1 MDITNVKALYFT
13 GAGTTKQATERFV
26 QACGLPADLFD
37 VTPFGAEV
45 PTCTAHDL
53 AVFAVP
59 SYGGRIPAPMAERI
73 SRISGDNT
81 PAVLL
86 VTYGNR
92 AIDDTLIE
100 LADAV
105 SERGCIPVAGCAVV
119 AHHSL
124 MVNVAEGR
132 PDADDL
138 AVLDACAASVVERLG
153 AAATVRDAE
162 LGTIPGNRP
171 YRAFGGVP
179 FHPRRHPM
187 CASAAE
193 PVLRNAPCGQSTPL
207 HRAPPISSAAF
218 RACAASPPARWGHV
232 ASPAV
237 TRLTVARTAF
247 AKKMRPAAGKL
258 HGHVG
263 IAEPRLSRAHAP
275 HRRGLRRTRG
285 TTRRQRS
292 P

>member
-1 MDITNVKALYFT
+1 MDVTNVKALYFT
-13 GAGTTKQATERFV
+13 GAGTTKQVTERFV

-37 VTPFGAEV
+37 ITPFGAEV

-53 AVFAVP
+53 TVFAVP

-105 SERGCIPVAGCAVV
+105 SERDVSRWQAAPWRHTIRSWLTLPKDGPTPMTLLCSTPALPAWWSDWAPLQPCATPSLARFLATGRTAPSAAFPSIPK
-119 AHHSL
+119 
-124 MVNVAEGR
+124 
-132 PDADDL
+132 
-138 AVLDACAASVVERLG
+138 
-153 AAATVRDAE
+153 
-162 LGTIPGNRP
+162 
-171 YRAFGGVP
+171 
-179 FHPRRHPM
+179 RHPM

-218 RACAASPPARWGHV
+218 RACAASPPARWGHA
-232 ASPAV
+232 ASLAV
-237 TRLTVARTAF
+237 TRL
-247 AKKMRPAAGKL
+247 
-258 HGHVG
+258 
-263 IAEPRLSRAHAP
+263 PRHAP
-275 HRRGLRRTRG
+275 LLPKNVPSGRKATRSC
-285 TTRRQRS
+285 R
-292 P
+292 